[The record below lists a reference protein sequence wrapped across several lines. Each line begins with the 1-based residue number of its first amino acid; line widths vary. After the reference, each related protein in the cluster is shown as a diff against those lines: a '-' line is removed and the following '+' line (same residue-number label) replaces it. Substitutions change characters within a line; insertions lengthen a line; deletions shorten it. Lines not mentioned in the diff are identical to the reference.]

1 MEVEAEKGISL
12 FQKQNE
18 HISNHILGG
27 KGGGGGGRGAN
38 PESEIDVFRSL
49 IKLEIALL
57 WGTLHG
63 PRGQYYYTF
72 IEYMSIV
79 TLILKREDFD
89 RSHAALQFHD

>member
-38 PESEIDVFRSL
+38 PESEIDVL
-49 IKLEIALL
+49 
-57 WGTLHG
+57 
-63 PRGQYYYTF
+63 
-72 IEYMSIV
+72 
-79 TLILKREDFD
+79 
-89 RSHAALQFHD
+89 